1 MGNPSDG
8 FYGKTIALS
17 ISNFWADV
25 TIYESAKLVCIS
37 LTKSHFKCR
46 TDSAVESALFS
57 TLILLIYG
65 GILCHLFYSL
75 LLYRN

>member
-25 TIYESAKLVCIS
+25 TIYESAKLVCTYMFNDNVKIM
-37 LTKSHFKCR
+37 LTPVVLAYAAWCLRS
-46 TDSAVESALFS
+46 TVEVAGPPSAAL
-57 TLILLIYG
+57 
-65 GILCHLFYSL
+65 H
-75 LLYRN
+75 